1 MTDERFFPR
10 KFPNSWFLLTLW
22 KLHYDLV
29 CELFYETAVFMKL
42 LVFSKKS
49 LIFFP
54 DFSIKITVS
63 IPDVQILVLISVI
76 VFNVSGLCQCPR
88 FLVEVR
94 WLSQI
99 IEFVLVKW
107 RTVHLLQFFKTTT
120 SNSSHWRSIDL
131 WQVAFSWL
139 VSTFWKYCMCI
150 YTKYPVTTIHLTY
163 YLKRQLVDLLRSI
176 FALLQ

>member
-1 MTDERFFPR
+1 MKTSLQFGV
-10 KFPNSWFLLTLW
+10 WIVLW
-22 KLHYDLV
+22 N
-29 CELFYETAVFMKL
+29 CSFYEM

-49 LIFFP
+49 LIFLP
-54 DFSIKITVS
+54 DFSIKIIVS
-63 IPDVQILVLISVI
+63 IPDMQMLVLISVI
-76 VFNVSGLCQCPR
+76 VFNVSGLCQCPG

-107 RTVHLLQFFKTTT
+107 RTAHLLRFFKTTT
-120 SNSSHWRSIDL
+120 SNSSHWRSINL

-139 VSTFWKYCMCI
+139 VSTFRKYCMCI
-150 YTKYPVTTIHLTY
+150 YTKYPMTTIHLTY

-176 FALLQ
+176 LELLQ